1 MRATLVSPDGSEI
14 AGTTL
19 EGLHLIYRA
28 DGEGTPRAIEGALP
42 ALGWTNV
49 AQVRVGKYVR
59 LELESSDRD
68 AAAAQVQEMAKRLLS
83 NPVIETF
90 AIRDVSEHVGVHEEQ
105 PA

>member
-1 MRATLVSPDGSEI
+1 MRFVAHVEI
-14 AGTTL
+14 SL
-19 EGLHLIYRA
+19 KPGLLDPQGA
-28 DGEGTPRAIEGALP
+28 AVQGALP

-49 AQVRVGKYVR
+49 GQVRVGKYVR

-68 AAAAQVQEMAKRLLS
+68 AAVAQVKEMAERLLS

-90 AIRDVSEHVGVHEEQ
+90 AIRDISEQADAIIEGR

>member
-1 MRATLVSPDGSEI
+1 MRFVAHVEI
-14 AGTTL
+14 SL
-19 EGLHLIYRA
+19 KPGLLDPQGA
-28 DGEGTPRAIEGALP
+28 AIGGALP

-59 LELESSDRD
+59 LELDANDRD
-68 AAAAQVQEMAKRLLS
+68 AAVAQVQEMAERLLS

-90 AIRDVSEHVGVHEEQ
+90 AIRDVSEHAGLTHEER

>member
-1 MRATLVSPDGSEI
+1 VRFVAHVEI
-14 AGTTL
+14 SL
-19 EGLHLIYRA
+19 KPGLLDPQGA
-28 DGEGTPRAIEGALP
+28 AVEGALP

-49 AQVRVGKYVR
+49 GQVRVGKYVR

-68 AAAAQVQEMAKRLLS
+68 AAVEQVKEMAERLLS

-90 AIRDVSEHVGVHEEQ
+90 AIRAVSEHAGATLEDR

>member
-1 MRATLVSPDGSEI
+1 VRFVAHVEI
-14 AGTTL
+14 SL
-19 EGLHLIYRA
+19 KPGLLDPQGA
-28 DGEGTPRAIEGALP
+28 AVQGALP

-49 AQVRVGKYVR
+49 GQVRVGKYVR

-68 AAAAQVQEMAKRLLS
+68 AAVAQVKEMAERLLS

-90 AIRDVSEHVGVHEEQ
+90 AIRDISEQADAIIEGR

>member
-1 MRATLVSPDGSEI
+1 VRFVAHVEI
-14 AGTTL
+14 SL
-19 EGLHLIYRA
+19 KPGLLDPQGA
-28 DGEGTPRAIEGALP
+28 AVQGALP

-49 AQVRVGKYVR
+49 DQVRVGKYVR

-68 AAAAQVQEMAKRLLS
+68 AAVAQVKEMAERLLS

-90 AIRDVSEHVGVHEEQ
+90 AIRDISEQGGATVDGR

>member
-1 MRATLVSPDGSEI
+1 MKFVAHVEI
-14 AGTTL
+14 SL
-19 EGLHLIYRA
+19 KPGLLDPQGA
-28 DGEGTPRAIEGALP
+28 AIGGALP

-59 LELESSDRD
+59 LELESNDRD
-68 AAAAQVQEMAKRLLS
+68 AAIAQVKEMAERLLS

-90 AIRDVSEHVGVHEEQ
+90 AIRDVSEHAGPAYEER

>member
-1 MRATLVSPDGSEI
+1 VRFVAHIEI
-14 AGTTL
+14 SL
-19 EGLHLIYRA
+19 KPGLLDPQGA
-28 DGEGTPRAIEGALP
+28 AIEGALP

-68 AAAAQVQEMAKRLLS
+68 AAAAQVQEMAERLLS

-90 AIRDVSEHVGVHEEQ
+90 AIRDVSEHAGVHEER

>member
-1 MRATLVSPDGSEI
+1 VKFVAHVEISLKPGLLDPQGAAIGGS
-14 AGTTL
+14 
-19 EGLHLIYRA
+19 
-28 DGEGTPRAIEGALP
+28 LP

-68 AAAAQVQEMAKRLLS
+68 AAVAQVREMAERLLS

-90 AIRDVSEHVGVHEEQ
+90 AIRDVSELTGAYEER